1 MIGQK
6 GPFWQAAKL
15 ALHLSLLHILTVP
28 SPCSPDREGDALQ
41 GDALQ
46 EVGGGALPQ
55 HARLEAA
62 RGRALRQ
69 LLARGQGGSDQRG
82 VLPYSRVCL

>member
-1 MIGQK
+1 MSLT
-6 GPFWQAAKL
+6 AS
-15 ALHLSLLHILTVP
+15 LS
-28 SPCSPDREGDALQ
+28 SPDREGDALQ

-46 EVGGGALPQ
+46 EIGGGALPQ

-69 LLARGQGGSDQRG
+69 LLARGQGWSDQG
-82 VLPYSRVCL
+82 NAAPYFIVCLGFIPPLK